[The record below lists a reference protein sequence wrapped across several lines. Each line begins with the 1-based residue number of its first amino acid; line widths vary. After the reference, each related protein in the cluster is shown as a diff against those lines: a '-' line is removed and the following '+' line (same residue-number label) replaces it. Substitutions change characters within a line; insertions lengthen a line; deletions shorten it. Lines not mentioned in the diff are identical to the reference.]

1 MKNLRLGT
9 LAALAMGLSTQIVE
23 RQNAGFG
30 GLSYGSNRETKGGRG
45 KSGAKMARMAL
56 EGRIGK
62 RGR

>member
-1 MKNLRLGT
+1 MKRIRLGT
-9 LAALAMGLSTQIVE
+9 LAALAIGLSTQIVE
-23 RQNAGFG
+23 RPSAGFG

-45 KSGAKMARMAL
+45 KSGAKMARMAR